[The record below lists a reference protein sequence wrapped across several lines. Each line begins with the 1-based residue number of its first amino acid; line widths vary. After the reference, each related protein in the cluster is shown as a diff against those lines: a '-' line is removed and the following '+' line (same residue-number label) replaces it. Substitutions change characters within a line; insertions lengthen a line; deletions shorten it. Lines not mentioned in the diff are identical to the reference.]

1 MAEPQEV
8 KSKRDLLGERLK
20 TKYPDREYADDEA
33 LFGQI
38 NDDYDE
44 YENTLKEK
52 SEAEDKLTQMF
63 SQYPHSA
70 RFISD
75 MANGTNPWVA
85 MVEQLGMDGITDIF
99 ENPNYKDELAK
110 AQEEYVSRLT
120 KANDLEEEYKTNIQA
135 SLEMMKQAQEEL
147 GLSDELLDQAV
158 DWLMGIANDAIIGKF
173 TRESLDM
180 ALKAINHDAD
190 MENARAEGA
199 VEGRNTKIEEK
210 LRKPKSSDGAPM
222 LAGTNNAPARKAP
235 RNSIFDL
242 ASEA

>member
-135 SLEMMKQAQEEL
+135 SLEMMKQTQEEL
-147 GLSDELLDQAV
+147 GLSDEQLDQAV
-158 DWLMGIANDAIIGKF
+158 DLLMGIANDAIVGKF

-222 LAGTNNAPARKAP
+222 LAGSNNAPARKAP